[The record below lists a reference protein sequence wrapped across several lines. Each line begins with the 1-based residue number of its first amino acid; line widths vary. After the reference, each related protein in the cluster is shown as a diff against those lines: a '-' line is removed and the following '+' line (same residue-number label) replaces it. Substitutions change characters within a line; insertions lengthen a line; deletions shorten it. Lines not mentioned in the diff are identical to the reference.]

1 MWLNSVRDF
10 ILNYSCQLSTPI
22 IAAIGWCQTWVIASI
37 FLSMGKSNEVV
48 EAIEEPRL
56 QSSFVRYYNEAREDP
71 GHSETST
78 CNYVAEQRYTG
89 SLAKC
94 TVLAAWPGLA
104 DRSTA
109 TPKKAVGVMSMDPG
123 LSTQL
128 FDLYHSVCNAGY
140 LAYLSFLIQITGSLY
155 GIVTVSIIWADDARL
170 REEAYGVQLAAT
182 TCRTHYQPRDVF
194 PWAPLH
200 ALYVTMAIAVAL
212 EFLFAVRGFLIG
224 WHMSV
229 LPGILRFFVVFSWLL
244 PSAEALTLI
253 FGLIAMKM
261 EVSFISAKVIIFGL
275 PALWLM
281 IGPLLIIGALLG
293 SHFGMLNCLVVNSSL
308 LNSTSSSLHSV
319 VFLFHL

>member
-1 MWLNSVRDF
+1 M
-10 ILNYSCQLSTPI
+10 
-22 IAAIGWCQTWVIASI
+22 
-37 FLSMGKSNEVV
+37 
-48 EAIEEPRL
+48 L
-56 QSSFVRYYNEAREDP
+56 QSKGIRVSGYIYGVPVRGVQAD
-71 GHSETST
+71 GALLDS
-78 CNYVAEQRYTG
+78 G
-89 SLAKC
+89 LAKR
-94 TVLAAWPGLA
+94 TVLAAWLA

-170 REEAYGVQLAAT
+170 REEAYGVQLQQQLAALT
-182 TCRTHYQPRDVF
+182 INRGMWSIAALGAFF

-200 ALYVTMAIAVAL
+200 ALYVTTAIAVAL
-212 EFLFAVRGFLIG
+212 EFLFAARGFLIG

-253 FGLIAMKM
+253 FGMFLSFSF
-261 EVSFISAKVIIFGL
+261 VSSAFTRISYRPYRNEDGGFIHLRQGDHLRAPGTVVNDRAVAYHRSIVGI
-275 PALWLM
+275 ALWHVEL
-281 IGPLLIIGALLG
+281 
-293 SHFGMLNCLVVNSSL
+293 SCCQF
-308 LNSTSSSLHSV
+308 
-319 VFLFHL
+319 

>member
-48 EAIEEPRL
+48 EAIEESRL

-89 SLAKC
+89 SLAKR

-170 REEAYGVQLAAT
+170 REEAYG
-182 TCRTHYQPRDVF
+182 F

-281 IGPLLIIGALLG
+281 IGPLLIIGASLG

-308 LNSTSSSLHSV
+308 CATA
-319 VFLFHL
+319 